1 MTTWDDR
8 TRTAYHESGHFVV
21 AHLLPCRILRISAI
35 TIREDPR
42 YHGGLVCENDPWFGR
57 RDAEALCQVLVA
69 GYEAET
75 LLTGAPEPRA
85 ALTDLTQL
93 RDLARQ
99 MEDEPEAARKLRVAI
114 HQRARTLLR
123 LRWNAVISLAQEL
136 LSRETVEACEAAW
149 VVDLA
154 VAGG

>member
-1 MTTWDDR
+1 MTTWDER

-85 ALTDLTQL
+85 SLTDLTQL

-114 HQRARTLLR
+114 HHRARALLR
-123 LRWNAVISLAQEL
+123 LRWGAVISLAQQL
-136 LSRETVEACEAAW
+136 LSDETVEADEAGW
-149 VVDLA
+149 LVDLA